1 MRGPSECINDNSF
14 GPSVQGCRDDF
25 DFTLRFEHIFL
36 SILPSV
42 IFIALSI
49 PRGVSLLRKPALVGG
64 VLLRVSKVVA
74 FAIYAIFALVVLV
87 LSTVGPAQFTTLFV
101 ASAALRFTAAL
112 FMSAISYWE
121 HSRSPRPS
129 VLLNAFLFL
138 STLFDATQAR
148 SLWLSVSAQHE
159 AAVARVFVAST
170 AWKAALILLECWHK
184 TSWLGWDQKSH
195 SPEETTGLYGLASF
209 FWLNPLFKT
218 GYKKV
223 LAVPDLFALDRNM
236 SADAMQ
242 QSFAPTVEPTRLEG
256 RKHALGREL
265 ASHLAV
271 PLLLPVAPRITLV
284 GLVFCQPFLIEAL
297 LNHLADPEN
306 KKATAN
312 RGYGLIGATV
322 LVYTAIPFATALYW
336 YFQERFLCMMRACL
350 ATALYRK
357 TVRSPASASDDSA
370 ALTLMSADVE
380 RIRMGFVQFHEFW
393 ANPVQVALACWLLQ
407 RQLGAAFVAPL
418 IVVACCVASSTILMR
433 RIAPRQMAWMAAI
446 QKRVGQTANVIGNMK
461 NLKISGLSG
470 PVEDSI
476 RDLRASEVE
485 AGGKFRRFLVG
496 SATIGFTP
504 VLLAPVFTLATTS
517 RDLDVTTIFTSISY
531 LLLLSEPLTTLFQI
545 TPHLLA
551 GFACLQ
557 RVQDYLQ
564 KESRHDFREFP
575 EKQGPRSS
583 ASVDVVNAS
592 FGWNSGSFVLKN
604 ISVSIPA
611 GFTIVVGPV
620 ASGKST
626 LCKALLGETP
636 AVQGQVV
643 MRSSPRAVGYCDQT
657 AFLWNE
663 SIKDNII
670 GLSKFVDE
678 KRYNEVIEATML
690 NPDLR
695 VLPEGDQTTVGSK
708 GISLSGGQKM
718 RISLARALYQQCDLL
733 IVDDVLGGLDAD
745 TEEYVFQRVF
755 GSSGLLKAR
764 GTTAVLCTHA
774 TRHLSSSDYVIAL
787 ADNGTI
793 AEHGTFDD
801 LARIRPSIIQK
812 FGAQPRPK
820 GAKASA
826 ESAHAEAPDAASDAP
841 ASRASST
848 ASLRDDTSP
857 DPTRIMGDRAVF
869 GYYFRSI
876 GTFWMLAFSAFGVS
890 CGFFNNFP
898 AVWLKFWS
906 EDVSSADPSRSK
918 SFYVGLYAL
927 FQSLALG
934 SLVCEA
940 IIGLL
945 VIIRISGTNL
955 HKAALR
961 TLFAAPLRFFTTTD
975 TGVVTN
981 LFSQDMTL
989 IDGELPQALINTS
1002 LQTWIGIGSAAVVAT
1017 SSPYVAI
1024 AYPFIGGLLYCIQ
1037 RFYLRTSRQLRLL
1050 DLEAKSPLYT
1060 NFLDT
1065 IGGVATIRAFGW
1077 SEDAVRQNNALLDTS
1092 QRPAYLL
1099 SLIQRWLAFVL
1110 GMVVAVLALSVVTLS
1125 TQLRS
1130 NAGFAGAS
1138 MVSLMSFGKILANLV
1153 QMYTQLETSIGAV
1166 GRLKSFS
1173 DATPREQMDGDHW
1186 AVPASWPESGKIEV
1200 KGVSA
1205 SYRPQSLSNNR
1216 DGDYAKLESRDDL
1229 ALRNLTLS
1237 IEPGQ
1242 KVALCGRTGSGKSS
1256 VVLLLLRLL
1265 DPLPSSTTNM
1275 FIDGHPLHAVDR
1287 DTLRRRLI
1295 AVPQDAVFLPEGT
1308 SFKMNLDPFGVATD
1322 EEYQAVL
1329 ESVRLWGLVS
1339 DNGGLDA
1346 GMNADMLSQGQK
1358 QLFSLSRAVLRRRTL
1373 SRTRALATRTAE
1385 ARPASG
1391 SRAGVELRSIP
1402 QSAEGGV
1409 LILDE
1414 CTSGVDRETEKMMQD
1429 IIQREFES
1437 YTILM
1442 VSHRLDMVM
1451 NFVDKVLVMDSGRLV
1466 EQGVPTELVKSENSR
1481 FRHLWTL
1488 SGLDSQ

>member
-1 MRGPSECINDNSF
+1 
-14 GPSVQGCRDDF
+14 
-25 DFTLRFEHIFL
+25 
-36 SILPSV
+36 
-42 IFIALSI
+42 
-49 PRGVSLLRKPALVGG
+49 
-64 VLLRVSKVVA
+64 
-74 FAIYAIFALVVLV
+74 
-87 LSTVGPAQFTTLFV
+87 
-101 ASAALRFTAAL
+101 
-112 FMSAISYWE
+112 MSAISYWE

-148 SLWLSVSAQHE
+148 SLWLSAPAQHE
-159 AAVARVFVAST
+159 AALARVFVAAT
-170 AWKAALILLECWHK
+170 AWKAALLLLECWHK

-223 LAVPDLFALDRNM
+223 LTVPDLFALDRNM

-242 QSFAPTVEPTRLEG
+242 QSFSPRVEATRLQG
-256 RKHALGREL
+256 RKHALAREL

-271 PLLLPVAPRITLV
+271 SLLLPVAPRIALV

-297 LNHLADPEN
+297 LNHLAEPESDD
-306 KKATAN
+306 KASAN

-322 LVYTAIPFATALYW
+322 IVYTAIPFATALYW
-336 YFQERFLCMMRACL
+336 YFQERFLCMARACL

-380 RIRMGFVQFHEFW
+380 RIRMGFVQLHEFW

-418 IVVACCVASSTILMR
+418 LVVACCVASSTLLMR

-461 NLKISGLSG
+461 NLKISGLAG
-470 PVEDSI
+470 PVEESI

-485 AGGKFRRFLVG
+485 AGGKFRVFLVG
-496 SATIGFTP
+496 SVTIGFTP

-517 RDLDVTTIFTSISY
+517 RNLDVTTIFTSISY
-531 LLLLSEPLTTLFQI
+531 LLLLSEPLTILFQ
-545 TPHLLA
+545 TAPHLLA
-551 GFACLQ
+551 GFACFQ
-557 RVQDYLQ
+557 RVQDFLQ

-575 EKQGPRSS
+575 EKQGPRSG
-583 ASVDVVNAS
+583 AAIDVVNAS
-592 FGWNSGSFVLKN
+592 FGWDQGSLVLKN
-604 ISVSIPA
+604 INVSIPA
-611 GFTIVVGPV
+611 GFTMVIGPV

-636 AVQGQVV
+636 VAHGQVI
-643 MRSSPRAVGYCDQT
+643 MRRNPRAVGYCDQT
-657 AFLWNE
+657 AFLCNE

-690 NPDLR
+690 TPDLR
-695 VLPEGDQTTVGSK
+695 VLPEGDRTTVGSK

-745 TEEYVFQRVF
+745 TEEHVFQRVF
-755 GSSGLLKAR
+755 GPAGLLKAR

-787 ADNGTI
+787 ADDGTI
-793 AEHGTFDD
+793 AEQGTFDN
-801 LARIRPSIIQK
+801 LARIRPNIIQE
-812 FGAQPRPK
+812 FGVHPQSK
-820 GAKASA
+820 EAKAPA
-826 ESAHAEAPDAASDAP
+826 ESTHADAPDAVSDAP

-848 ASLRDDTSP
+848 ASLRDDASP
-857 DPTRIMGDRAVF
+857 DPTRLMGDRAVF

-876 GTFWMLAFSAFGVS
+876 GMFWMLAFAAFGVT
-890 CGFFNNFP
+890 CGFFHNFP
-898 AVWLKFWS
+898 TVWLKFWS
-906 EDVSSADPSRSK
+906 EDASSADPSRSK

-940 IIGLL
+940 VVGLL

-1050 DLEAKSPLYT
+1050 DLEAKSPL
-1060 NFLDT
+1060 
-1065 IGGVATIRAFGW
+1065 
-1077 SEDAVRQNNALLDTS
+1077 
-1092 QRPAYLL
+1092 
-1099 SLIQRWLAFVL
+1099 
-1110 GMVVAVLALSVVTLS
+1110 
-1125 TQLRS
+1125 
-1130 NAGFAGAS
+1130 
-1138 MVSLMSFGKILANLV
+1138 
-1153 QMYTQLETSIGAV
+1153 
-1166 GRLKSFS
+1166 
-1173 DATPREQMDGDHW
+1173 
-1186 AVPASWPESGKIEV
+1186 
-1200 KGVSA
+1200 
-1205 SYRPQSLSNNR
+1205 
-1216 DGDYAKLESRDDL
+1216 
-1229 ALRNLTLS
+1229 
-1237 IEPGQ
+1237 
-1242 KVALCGRTGSGKSS
+1242 
-1256 VVLLLLRLL
+1256 
-1265 DPLPSSTTNM
+1265 
-1275 FIDGHPLHAVDR
+1275 
-1287 DTLRRRLI
+1287 
-1295 AVPQDAVFLPEGT
+1295 
-1308 SFKMNLDPFGVATD
+1308 
-1322 EEYQAVL
+1322 
-1329 ESVRLWGLVS
+1329 
-1339 DNGGLDA
+1339 
-1346 GMNADMLSQGQK
+1346 
-1358 QLFSLSRAVLRRRTL
+1358 
-1373 SRTRALATRTAE
+1373 
-1385 ARPASG
+1385 
-1391 SRAGVELRSIP
+1391 
-1402 QSAEGGV
+1402 
-1409 LILDE
+1409 
-1414 CTSGVDRETEKMMQD
+1414 
-1429 IIQREFES
+1429 
-1437 YTILM
+1437 
-1442 VSHRLDMVM
+1442 
-1451 NFVDKVLVMDSGRLV
+1451 
-1466 EQGVPTELVKSENSR
+1466 
-1481 FRHLWTL
+1481 
-1488 SGLDSQ
+1488 